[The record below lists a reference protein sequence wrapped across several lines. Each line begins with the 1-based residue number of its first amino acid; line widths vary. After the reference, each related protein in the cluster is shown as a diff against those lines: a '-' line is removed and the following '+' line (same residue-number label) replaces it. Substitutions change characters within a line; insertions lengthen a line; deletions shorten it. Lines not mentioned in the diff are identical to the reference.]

1 MYNSDKKLREKR
13 IKVTPQRAA
22 ILEVLNNTK
31 EHPGV
36 EEIYKRVKKQ
46 FPSISL
52 ATVYKTV
59 ELFVRS
65 NLIQELCLT
74 GDVSR
79 YDANIE
85 PHPHVTCMKCGRV
98 DDIYGLSLECLI
110 EPAEKAT
117 GYKLLKEETMYFGFC
132 LTCKKQVCQGD
143 GSSDI
148 HSQGDVSSDKY

>member
-1 MYNSDKKLREKR
+1 MYHSEKMLREKG

-22 ILEVLNNTK
+22 ILDVLRGTK

-36 EEIYKRVKKQ
+36 EVIYQKVKKQ

-79 YDANIE
+79 YDARAE
-85 PHPHVTCMKCGRV
+85 AHPHVACINCGKV
-98 DDIYGLSLECLI
+98 EDIHNLPVENII
-110 EPAEKAT
+110 EPAEQAT
-117 GYKLLKEETMYFGFC
+117 GYKILKEEIMYFGYC
-132 LTCKKQVCQGD
+132 GDCRDGMEDIEKMEIEKQ
-143 GSSDI
+143 
-148 HSQGDVSSDKY
+148 H

>member
-1 MYNSDKKLREKR
+1 MYNSDKMLREKS

-22 ILEVLNNTK
+22 ILEVLNNTR

-36 EEIYKRVKKQ
+36 EEIYKRVRRQ

-79 YDANIE
+79 YDAIVE
-85 PHPHVTCMKCGRV
+85 SHPHVTCMKCGRV
-98 DDIYGLSLECLI
+98 DDIDGLSLEHLM
-110 EPAEKAT
+110 ESAEKAT
-117 GYKLLKEETMYFGFC
+117 GYKLLKEETMYFGYC
-132 LTCKKQVCQGD
+132 GTCKKQMEVEQ
-143 GSSDI
+143 SF
-148 HSQGDVSSDKY
+148 

>member
-1 MYNSDKKLREKR
+1 MYHSEKMLREKG

-22 ILEVLNNTK
+22 ILDVLRDTR

-36 EEIYKRVKKQ
+36 EVIYQRVKKQ

-79 YDANIE
+79 YDARVE
-85 PHPHVTCMKCGRV
+85 SHPHVACMNCGKV
-98 DDIYGLSLECLI
+98 EDIDNFDMEYII
-110 EPAEKAT
+110 EPAEQAT
-117 GYKLLKEETMYFGFC
+117 GYKILKEEIMYFGYC
-132 LTCKKQVCQGD
+132 GDCKGVMD
-143 GSSDI
+143 N
-148 HSQGDVSSDKY
+148 